1 MKGGDFLMNYMY
13 ILLLAGTAIAFVFGF
28 GITLGIVSAFDMAT
42 AQGTANASLTV
53 GGLTGMVGFVCICL
67 AELRRI

>member
-1 MKGGDFLMNYMY
+1 MKGAEFIRKYRY

-42 AQGTANASLTV
+42 AQGEANASLTV

>member
-1 MKGGDFLMNYMY
+1 MKETEFIRKYRY

-28 GITLGIVSAFDMAT
+28 GITLGIVSAFGMAT
-42 AQGTANASLTV
+42 AQGAANAALTV
-53 GGLTGMVGFVCICL
+53 GGLTGLVGFVCICL